1 MKRDWVNNVVQ
12 RIWAMGGTAVTE
24 QDKTEANTSV
34 PKKYKVGVE
43 AALEVM
49 GGKWK
54 PLIIY
59 HLFTG
64 CKRTSELRR
73 LIPDITQKML
83 TTQLRGLEKDEIVQR
98 KVYSE
103 VPPKVEYELTE
114 YGWGLKPALD
124 LLCYWGEE
132 HLDKVYGDRSKVLE
146 DFKSS
151 ET

>member
-1 MKRDWVNNVVQ
+1 M
-12 RIWAMGGTAVTE
+12 TE
-24 QDKTEANTSV
+24 QGQTGS
-34 PKKYKVGVE
+34 PKKYRVGVE
-43 AALEVM
+43 VALEVM

-59 HLFTG
+59 HLMTG
-64 CKRTSELRR
+64 RKRTSELRR

-103 VPPKVEYELTE
+103 VPPKVEYELTD

-124 LLCYWGEE
+124 HLCYWGEE
-132 HLDKVYGDRSKVLE
+132 HLEKVHGDKSKVLE
-146 DFKSS
+146 EFDSP
-151 ET
+151 ER

>member
-1 MKRDWVNNVVQ
+1 M
-12 RIWAMGGTAVTE
+12 AE
-24 QDKTEANTSV
+24 QDKTRTGANA
-34 PKKYKVGVE
+34 PKKYRVGVE

-64 CKRTSELRR
+64 RKRTSELRR

-146 DFKSS
+146 DFTSS

>member
-1 MKRDWVNNVVQ
+1 M
-12 RIWAMGGTAVTE
+12 TE
-24 QDKTEANTSV
+24 HGKTST

-59 HLFTG
+59 HLMAG
-64 CKRTSELRR
+64 RKRTSELRR
-73 LIPDITQKML
+73 LIPDITQKVL

-103 VPPKVEYELTE
+103 VPPKVEYELTS

-124 LLCYWGEE
+124 FLCYWGEE
-132 HLDKVYGDRSKVLE
+132 HLEKVHGDKFKVLE
-146 DFKSS
+146 DFDSQES
-151 ET
+151 

>member
-1 MKRDWVNNVVQ
+1 ML
-12 RIWAMGGTAVTE
+12 TE
-24 QDKTEANTSV
+24 HGQTGS
-34 PKKYKVGVE
+34 PKKYRVGVE
-43 AALEVM
+43 VALEVM

-59 HLFTG
+59 HLMTG
-64 CKRTSELRR
+64 RKRTSELRR

-103 VPPKVEYELTE
+103 VPPKVEYELTT

-124 LLCYWGEE
+124 HLCYWGEE
-132 HLDKVYGDRSKVLE
+132 HLEKVHGDKSKVLE
-146 DFKSS
+146 EFDSP
-151 ET
+151 ER

>member
-1 MKRDWVNNVVQ
+1 M
-12 RIWAMGGTAVTE
+12 TE
-24 QDKTEANTSV
+24 HENTST

-59 HLFTG
+59 HLMTG
-64 CKRTSELRR
+64 RKRTSELRR
-73 LIPDITQKML
+73 LIPDITQKVL

-103 VPPKVEYELTE
+103 VPPKVEYELTS

-124 LLCYWGEE
+124 HLCYWGED
-132 HLDKVYGDRSKVLE
+132 HLEKVYGDKFKVLE
-146 DFKSS
+146 ELDYP
-151 ET
+151 ED

>member
-1 MKRDWVNNVVQ
+1 M
-12 RIWAMGGTAVTE
+12 TE
-24 QDKTEANTSV
+24 HEDTNAT
-34 PKKYKVGVE
+34 KKYKVGVE

-59 HLFTG
+59 HLMTG
-64 CKRTSELRR
+64 RKRTSELRR

-103 VPPKVEYELTE
+103 VPPKVEYELTD

-124 LLCYWGEE
+124 HLCYWGEG
-132 HLDKVYGDRSKVLE
+132 HLDKIHGDKFKVLE
-146 DFKSS
+146 DFDS
-151 ET
+151 EEKGARN

>member
-1 MKRDWVNNVVQ
+1 M
-12 RIWAMGGTAVTE
+12 E
-24 QDKTEANTSV
+24 QDQTKSEV
-34 PKKYKVGVE
+34 PKKYRVGVE

-64 CKRTSELRR
+64 CKRTSELKR

-83 TTQLRGLEKDEIVQR
+83 TTQLRALEKDEIVQR

-103 VPPKVEYELTE
+103 VPPRVEYELTA
-114 YGWGLKPALD
+114 YGLGLKPALD

-132 HLDKVYGDRSKVLE
+132 HLDKVYGDKSKVLE
-146 DFKSS
+146 DF
-151 ET
+151 

>member
-1 MKRDWVNNVVQ
+1 M
-12 RIWAMGGTAVTE
+12 E
-24 QDKTEANTSV
+24 QGKTNGEV
-34 PKKYKVGVE
+34 LKKYRVGVE

-64 CKRTSELRR
+64 RKRSSELRR

-98 KVYSE
+98 HVYSE
-103 VPPKVEYELTE
+103 VPPRVEYELTA
-114 YGWGLKPALD
+114 YGYGLKPALD
-124 LLCYWGEE
+124 LLCYWGED
-132 HLDKVYGDRSKVLE
+132 HLDRVYGDKSKVLE
-146 DFKSS
+146 KFKSI

>member
-1 MKRDWVNNVVQ
+1 M
-12 RIWAMGGTAVTE
+12 TE
-24 QDKTEANTSV
+24 HGKTST

-59 HLFTG
+59 HLMTG
-64 CKRTSELRR
+64 RKRTSELRR
-73 LIPDITQKML
+73 LIPDITQKVL

-103 VPPKVEYELTE
+103 VPPKVEYELTS
-114 YGWGLKPALD
+114 YGWGLKPVLD
-124 LLCYWGEE
+124 FLCYWGEE
-132 HLDKVYGDRSKVLE
+132 HLEKVHGDKFKVLE
-146 DFKSS
+146 DFDSQES
-151 ET
+151 

>member
-1 MKRDWVNNVVQ
+1 MFHRNFEVPY
-12 RIWAMGGTAVTE
+12 IMEAEAMTE
-24 QDKTEANTSV
+24 QNGDSV

-59 HLFTG
+59 HLMTG
-64 CKRTSELRR
+64 QKRTSELLR
-73 LIPDITQKML
+73 LIPGLTQKVL
-83 TTQLRGLEKDEIVQR
+83 TAQLRGLESDEIISRTIYQ
-98 KVYSE
+98 E
-103 VPPKVEYELTE
+103 IPPRVEYELTA

-132 HLDKVYGDRSKVLE
+132 HLDRIHGDRSKVLE
-146 DFKSS
+146 DF
-151 ET
+151 

>member
-1 MKRDWVNNVVQ
+1 MERKE
-12 RIWAMGGTAVTE
+12 AEKEGCTLTE
-24 QDKTEANTSV
+24 HGQTGS
-34 PKKYKVGVE
+34 PKKYRVGVE
-43 AALEVM
+43 VALEVM

-59 HLFTG
+59 HLMTG
-64 CKRTSELRR
+64 RKRTSELRR

-103 VPPKVEYELTE
+103 VPPKVEYELTD

-124 LLCYWGEE
+124 HLCYWGEE
-132 HLDKVYGDRSKVLE
+132 HLEKVHGDKSKVLE
-146 DFKSS
+146 EFDSP
-151 ET
+151 ER